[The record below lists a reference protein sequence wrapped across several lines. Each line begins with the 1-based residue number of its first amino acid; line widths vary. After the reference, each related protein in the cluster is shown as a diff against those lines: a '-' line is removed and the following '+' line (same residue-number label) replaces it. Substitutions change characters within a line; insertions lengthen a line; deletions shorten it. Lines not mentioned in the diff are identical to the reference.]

1 MNKITLLWTK
11 FIFLT
16 SITFTIQ
23 TLPPSDSFTSL
34 IPAPKLI
41 IETPKVADVKPIKPA
56 TSVPKERTIKLH
68 NSITNDMLKKKHLL
82 KTFTPTKLIIYV
94 NGKEFKKDET
104 MSIIMKDNKL
114 TISFDYE
121 FLDNKKYSGT
131 HEVTFEL
138 DPAKNEFDLTFTWN
152 GKQHLLIDGA
162 EAISIK

>member
-1 MNKITLLWTK
+1 MNKITLFHLK
-11 FIFLT
+11 IVCLIFV
-16 SITFTIQ
+16 SAPIYA
-23 TLPPSDSFTSL
+23 LPPSDSFTSL

-41 IETPKVADVKPIKPA
+41 IETPKVADAKPIKPA

-68 NSITNDMLKKKHLL
+68 NAITNDMLKKKHLL
-82 KTFTPTKLIIYV
+82 KTFVPTKLIIYV
-94 NGKEFKKDET
+94 NGKEFKQDET
-104 MSIIMKDNKL
+104 VSINVKDNKL

-152 GKQHLLIDGA
+152 GKQHLLIDGTDVVL
-162 EAISIK
+162 IK